1 MAKIIW
7 SPSSLNDL
15 KQIHEYIS
23 NDSPNQANKF
33 INKIINYAE
42 QIIDFPKIG
51 NVVKEFN
58 NDNIREIT
66 YKPYRIIYRIVSKL
80 EIRILGVIRGA
91 RDWKPDNK

>member
-15 KQIHEYIS
+15 SKIHEYIS

-33 INKIINYAE
+33 INKIIEYSE
-42 QIIDFPKIG
+42 KLVVFPKIG
-51 NVVKEFN
+51 KIVKEYN
-58 NDNIREIT
+58 NDNIREIIC
-66 YKPYRIIYRIVSKL
+66 KSYRIIYRIVNKL
-80 EIRILGVIRGA
+80 EIRILGVIHGA